1 MGMWKRARMYRVA
14 RRELPNTDNPHH
26 APVVGE
32 TLSMLFSRG
41 YSVER
46 ILAVYPQENRP
57 EALEMMRVCATVYFP
72 HKVADI
78 ESAIRAQVPND
89 ISSL

>member
-14 RRELPNTDNPHH
+14 RRELPNTDIPHR

>member
-1 MGMWKRARMYRVA
+1 MNVWKRARMRRVA

-26 APVVGE
+26 AHVVGE
-32 TLSMLFSRG
+32 ALSVLFSRG

-46 ILAVYPQENRP
+46 VLSVYPVEHRP
-57 EALEMMRVCATVYFP
+57 EALEMMRVAATVYCP
-72 HKVADI
+72 DMVSAI
-78 ESAIRAQVPND
+78 ESVIRARVPDD